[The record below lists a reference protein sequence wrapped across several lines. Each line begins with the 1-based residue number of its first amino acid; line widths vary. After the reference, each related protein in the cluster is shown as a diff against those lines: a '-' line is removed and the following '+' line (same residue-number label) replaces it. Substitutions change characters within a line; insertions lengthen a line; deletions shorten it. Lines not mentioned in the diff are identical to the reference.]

1 MVTTHSISELIKQ
14 PISFEE
20 KEIDFISNTLKKHP
34 YFQNFHIL
42 LCKALFDNE
51 SIRFK
56 SQLKKTASV
65 VTSRELLFEFLN
77 QKTKTLRVDDK
88 TQNNFQKHSF
98 SDWISLIKTKKIR
111 RNDSKNNDEI
121 INLYLQNSPK
131 ISKTKKHEFYKAS
144 ENAKNSIKENNEI
157 ISETLAKV
165 YVRQEHFEKA
175 ISTYK
180 KLSLKYPQKSSYFA
194 DQINL
199 ISKLK
204 EK

>member
-1 MVTTHSISELIKQ
+1 MVTTHGISELIKQ
-14 PISFEE
+14 PISLDE

-42 LCKALFDNE
+42 LCKAFFDNE
-51 SIRFK
+51 SIKFK
-56 SQLKKTASV
+56 SQFKKTASIIS
-65 VTSRELLFEFLN
+65 SRELLYEVLN
-77 QKTKTLRVDDK
+77 KKTKTLRVDDK
-88 TQNNFQKHSF
+88 TYNNFQKHSF
-98 SDWISLIKTKKIR
+98 SEWISLIKTKKIK

-121 INLYLQNSPK
+121 INLYLEKDPK
-131 ISKTKKHEFYKAS
+131 ISKTKRQKFYKAS

-165 YVRQEHFEKA
+165 YARQEHFDKA
-175 ISTYK
+175 ITTYK

-199 ISKLK
+199 IIKLK

>member
-1 MVTTHSISELIKQ
+1 LVTTHSISELIKQ

-131 ISKTKKHEFYKAS
+131 ISKTKKHKFYKAS

-199 ISKLK
+199 ITKLK